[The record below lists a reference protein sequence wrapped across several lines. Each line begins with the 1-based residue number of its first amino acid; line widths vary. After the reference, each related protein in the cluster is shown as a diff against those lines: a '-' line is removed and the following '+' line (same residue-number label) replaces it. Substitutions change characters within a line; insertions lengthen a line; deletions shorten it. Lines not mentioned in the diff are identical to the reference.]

1 MKKNKFILHTDGG
14 ARGNPGPAASA
25 AVLYD
30 DKYQMIM
37 SDAMYIGETTNNQA
51 EYKGLLLGLE
61 IAKSNEVDDLT
72 IRMDSELIVKQ
83 MTGEYKIKE
92 AGLKLLA
99 EKAKIQLK
107 NFKEFKFEH
116 VRREKNKDAD
126 ALVNKVLDNRK

>member
-1 MKKNKFILHTDGG
+1 MKKEIYIIHTDGG

-30 DKYQMIM
+30 SNYQIIM
-37 SDAMYIGETTNNQA
+37 SDGVYIGEATNNQA

-61 IAKSNEVDDLT
+61 IAKNSKVENLV

-83 MTGEYKIKE
+83 MIGAYKIKDTD
-92 AGLKLLA
+92 LKLLA
-99 EKAKIQLK
+99 EKVKKLLN
-107 NFKEFKFEH
+107 NFTEYKFEH

-126 ALVNKVLDNRK
+126 ALVNKVLDNKK

>member
-1 MKKNKFILHTDGG
+1 MKKEIFIIHTDGG

-30 DKYQMIM
+30 DKYQIIM
-37 SDAMYIGETTNNQA
+37 SDAVYIGETTNNQA

-61 IAKSNEVDDLT
+61 IAKNNKVENLI

-83 MTGEYKIKE
+83 MMGLYKIKE
-92 AGLKLLA
+92 ASLKLLA
-99 EKAKIQLK
+99 EKAKVELK

-126 ALVNKVLDNRK
+126 ALVNKVLDARS